1 MSVSMENIWTIE
13 RYLIIISKLLFVS
26 ILDEFYLDD
35 KYKCNK
41 YLNTF
46 YKYVIYILYFNYKY
60 QILVQILLQM
70 NCSIEF
76 IKILLLYN
84 IIEN

>member
-1 MSVSMENIWTIE
+1 MSVSVEYIWTIE
-13 RYLIIISKLLFVS
+13 RYLIIISKLLS

-46 YKYVIYILYFNYKY
+46 YKCVIYILYQTF
-60 QILVQILLQM
+60 QLQVS
-70 NCSIEF
+70 NSSTNFASNELFYRVHQNSSI
-76 IKILLLYN
+76 I
-84 IIEN
+84 

>member
-1 MSVSMENIWTIE
+1 MSVSVENIWTIE

-35 KYKCNK
+35 KYKYNK

-46 YKYVIYILYFNYKY
+46 YKYVIYFLY
-60 QILVQILLQM
+60 
-70 NCSIEF
+70 
-76 IKILLLYN
+76 
-84 IIEN
+84 

>member
-1 MSVSMENIWTIE
+1 MSISVEYIWTIE

-46 YKYVIYILYFNYKY
+46 YKYVIYILY
-60 QILVQILLQM
+60 
-70 NCSIEF
+70 
-76 IKILLLYN
+76 
-84 IIEN
+84 

>member
-1 MSVSMENIWTIE
+1 MSVSVEYIWTIE

-26 ILDEFYLDD
+26 ILDKFYLDD

-46 YKYVIYILYFNYKY
+46 YKYVIYILY
-60 QILVQILLQM
+60 
-70 NCSIEF
+70 
-76 IKILLLYN
+76 
-84 IIEN
+84 